1 MDAADAKQRLQLVLA
16 TRRVQDYLLSGWE
29 QDRID
34 NDPRWAICTADAL
47 GAEPLS
53 FEEMSAEGQFVLEH
67 GLTLWTGRYS
77 DEQMPLFRDRW
88 FAALVEPYRHIDW
101 DEEEAGGRMSGLEIA
116 RWIKESRQEDRA
128 ASARS

>member
-1 MDAADAKQRLQLVLA
+1 MREPLPLVLA

-34 NDPRWAICTADAL
+34 NDPRWAICTADTL

-53 FEEMSAEGQFVLEH
+53 LEEMSVEGQFVLEH

-77 DEQMPLFRDRW
+77 DEQMRLFRDRW

-101 DEEEAGGRMSGLEIA
+101 GQEEARGRESGLEIA
-116 RWIKESRQEDRA
+116 RWLKESRREDRA
-128 ASARS
+128 ASARP